1 MVFGL
6 TPFELT
12 CFSTV
17 NCGFKVKVEETVEIE
32 VVITVETV
40 LGRATTVGEV
50 KVDDVAAT
58 VGEMVVGGV
67 AIQRE
72 EGRLVFRIW
81 AYEIPSLT
89 YLDPTL
95 LRAAR
100 ILIFSVVAA
109 VITSFSKE

>member
-6 TPFELT
+6 TLFELT

-17 NCGFKVKVEETVEIE
+17 TCGFKAKVEETVEIE
-32 VVITVETV
+32 VVETV
-40 LGRATTVGEV
+40 LGRATTVDVV
-50 KVDDVAAT
+50 KVDDVVAT
-58 VGEMVVGGV
+58 VGEMVVGVV
-67 AIQRE
+67 ATRRE

-81 AYEIPSLT
+81 AYEIPFLT
-89 YLDPTL
+89 HLDPTL

-109 VITSFSKE
+109 AITSFSKE